1 MNLQLSA
8 ETSRLFEQVCR
19 ENFRTPE
26 LQILYWIGAS
36 RAEKLLLLP
45 QQKPKIG
52 RPSKAWTPEQ
62 REAARERMKKQ
73 WAEGSIKGRTKNVL
87 DAVAEGN
94 FDD

>member
-1 MNLQLSA
+1 MNLQLSP
-8 ETSRLFEQVCR
+8 ETSKLFEQVCR

-26 LQILYWIGAS
+26 LQILYWIGSS
-36 RAEKLLLLP
+36 RAEKVFLLP
-45 QQKPKIG
+45 KQKPNTG

-73 WAEGSIKGRTKNVL
+73 WASGTIKGKTKNVL
-87 DAVAEGN
+87 DVIAEGN